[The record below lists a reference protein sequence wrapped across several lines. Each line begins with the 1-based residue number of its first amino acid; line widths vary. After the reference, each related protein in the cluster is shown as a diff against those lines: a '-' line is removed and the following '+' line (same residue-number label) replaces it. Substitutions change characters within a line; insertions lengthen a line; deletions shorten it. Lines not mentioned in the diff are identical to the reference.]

1 MKHIVTHVGVG
12 VMVTMRSFACVLMRR
27 AMLSTPGIIVC
38 EARRAISDTYAGKRA
53 PCLWPTGNWD
63 YPSLCGYSTA
73 VRNARASSFGARNC
87 GGLGPNA
94 SPTRRTLGDFYVSVL
109 CCFCCDIEL
118 AKLRRVAAI
127 SIRCADVMP
136 RRVMLVVAAA

>member
-1 MKHIVTHVGVG
+1 
-12 VMVTMRSFACVLMRR
+12 MRSATPMRAEGR
-27 AMLSTPGIIVC
+27 LAFGQRVTGII
-38 EARRAISDTYAGKRA
+38 RRCAV
-53 PCLWPTGNWD
+53 
-63 YPSLCGYSTA
+63 A

-127 SIRCADVMP
+127 SIRCAGVVP